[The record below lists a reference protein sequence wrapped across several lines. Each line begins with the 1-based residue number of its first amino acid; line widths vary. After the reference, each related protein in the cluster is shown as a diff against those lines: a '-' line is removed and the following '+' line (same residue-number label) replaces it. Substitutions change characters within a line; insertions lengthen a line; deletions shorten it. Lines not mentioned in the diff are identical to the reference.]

1 LFLRLGFEG
10 VGQFV
15 PIQPLAIFL
24 TSLPLPTILPFMEE
38 KTNEMT
44 EQNTTEVNNT
54 AFSAN
59 INTDENIAGVNHL
72 NEQIAEETELE
83 KLKEAVEEEKKKY
96 LYLMAEFDNFRR
108 RTAKERV
115 EQMQTAGKEV
125 IVSML
130 EVLDDADR
138 AEAELSKNGGVD
150 EGVKLVFHKLRST
163 LQNRGLK
170 AMETKGQDFDADK
183 HEAITEIP
191 VPNEELKGKVIDEIE
206 KGYLLNDKIIR
217 FAKVVVGK

>member
-1 LFLRLGFEG
+1 
-10 VGQFV
+10 
-15 PIQPLAIFL
+15 
-24 TSLPLPTILPFMEE
+24 
-38 KTNEMT
+38 MT
-44 EQNTTEVNNT
+44 EQNADLNNT
-54 AFSAN
+54 AFSAD

-83 KLKEAVEEEKKKY
+83 KLKNVVEEEKKKY

-125 IVSML
+125 IISML

-138 AEAELSKNGGVD
+138 AEAELAKNGGVD

-163 LQNRGLK
+163 LQGRGLK
-170 AMETKGQDFDADK
+170 PMEAKGQDFDADK

-191 VPNEELKGKVIDEIE
+191 VNDPAQKGKIVDTLE
-206 KGYLLNDKIIR
+206 KCYYLNDKIIR

>member
-1 LFLRLGFEG
+1 MD
-10 VGQFV
+10 Q
-15 PIQPLAIFL
+15 
-24 TSLPLPTILPFMEE
+24 

-44 EQNTTEVNNT
+44 EQNTTDVNNT
-54 AFSAN
+54 AFSAD

-72 NEQIAEETELE
+72 NEQIAEESELE
-83 KLKEAVEEEKKKY
+83 KLKEALEEEKKKY

-125 IVSML
+125 IVSLL

-138 AEAELSKNGGVD
+138 AEAELIKAGAVD
-150 EGVKLVFHKLRST
+150 EGVKLVFHKLRTS

-170 AMETKGQDFDADK
+170 MMDAKGQDFDADK

-191 VPNEELKGKVIDEIE
+191 APTEELKGKVIDEIE

>member
-1 LFLRLGFEG
+1 
-10 VGQFV
+10 
-15 PIQPLAIFL
+15 L
-24 TSLPLPTILPFMEE
+24 TSLPLPTILRFTAQ

-44 EQNTTEVNNT
+44 EQNANEVNNT
-54 AFSAN
+54 AFSAD

-72 NEQIAEETELE
+72 NEQIAEETEME

-96 LYLMAEFDNFRR
+96 LYLIAEFDNYRR

-125 IVSML
+125 IVSLL

-138 AEAELSKNGGVD
+138 AETELAKNGTVD
-150 EGVKLVFHKLRST
+150 EGVKLVFHKLRT
-163 LQNRGLK
+163 LLQARGLK
-170 AMETKGQDFDADK
+170 AMETKGQPFDADK

-191 VPNEELKGKVIDEIE
+191 APTDELKGTVIDEIE

>member
-1 LFLRLGFEG
+1 
-10 VGQFV
+10 
-15 PIQPLAIFL
+15 
-24 TSLPLPTILPFMEE
+24 
-38 KTNEMT
+38 MT
-44 EQNTTEVNNT
+44 EQNTTDVNNA
-54 AFSAN
+54 AFSAD
-59 INTDENIAGVNHL
+59 INTDENIAGVHHL
-72 NEQIAEETELE
+72 NEQIAEESELE
-83 KLKEAVEEEKKKY
+83 KLKEALEEEKKKY

-125 IVSML
+125 IVSLL

-138 AEAELSKNGGVD
+138 AEAELIKAGAVD
-150 EGVKLVFHKLRST
+150 EGVKLVFHKLRSL
-163 LQNRGLK
+163 LQGRGLK
-170 AMETKGQDFDADK
+170 LMDAKGQDFDADK

-191 VPNEELKGKVIDEIE
+191 APSEELKGKVIDEIE